1 MLPKTPD
8 GANAPIE
15 ILFMKST
22 TCPEV
27 LYARKRAR
35 FSEQAYSRRTLQKK
49 WTSIH
54 QKAEEQH
61 IKQTRLTS
69 GLLFWVNFLIS
80 LTHHGTSPNSG
91 MYCLGKFSRGTPKTF
106 EPPTR
111 SLSFFLSK
119 FLTVIPWRI
128 CRWNRITL
136 LSVTFMV
143 PKTSLRS
150 KKNWALEQP

>member
-1 MLPKTPD
+1 MFSFNDVEPMLPKTPG

-15 ILFMKST
+15 ILFMKSP

-27 LYARKRAR
+27 LNARKRAW
-35 FSEQAYSRRTLQKK
+35 FSEQAYSPSTLQKK

-54 QKAEEQH
+54 QKAEEH
-61 IKQTRLTS
+61 HTKQTRLTS
-69 GLLFWVNFLIS
+69 ELLFWVNFLIC

-91 MYCLGKFSRGTPKTF
+91 IYCLGKFSRGTPKTF
-106 EPPTR
+106 EPPIR
-111 SLSFFLSK
+111 SLSFFPLK
-119 FLTVIPWRI
+119 FFTVIPWRI

-143 PKTSLRS
+143 P
-150 KKNWALEQP
+150 